1 MNLSV
6 SSVYSCANRLRVKSL
21 RFPFQVSG
29 FRSQVSLLAACLVF
43 AGSAASSPA
52 FLGDTLAQIT
62 KHRGKPAGQPDKTK
76 AVWLFEGG
84 DEQVIYA
91 VKFDAAG
98 RSIAE
103 TLKPGRT
110 GSPLHSEIALDFIKA
125 QRAILADSK
134 TTREPALGE
143 KFTFAGQELVVAK
156 DEYVV
161 LDEPKGF
168 LLVYVRGSLP
178 SVTVLAPA
186 ALQ

>member
-1 MNLSV
+1 M
-6 SSVYSCANRLRVKSL
+6 
-21 RFPFQVSG
+21 
-29 FRSQVSLLAACLVF
+29 
-43 AGSAASSPA
+43 
-52 FLGDTLAQIT
+52 LGDTLAQIT

-84 DEQVIYA
+84 DEQVVYA
-91 VKFDAAG
+91 VKFDASG

-110 GSPLHSEIALDFIKA
+110 GSPLHPEIARDFITAHKA
-125 QRAILADSK
+125 TLGDSK
-134 TTREPALGE
+134 TMREPALGE
-143 KFTFAGQELVVAK
+143 TYTFAGHTLSVAK
-156 DEYVV
+156 DEYVI
-161 LDEPKGF
+161 LDEPRGF

>member
-1 MNLSV
+1 MPF
-6 SSVYSCANRLRVKSL
+6 ARSL
-21 RFPFQVSG
+21 FLAPC
-29 FRSQVSLLAACLVF
+29 SLLLVIAAL
-43 AGSAASSPA
+43 AATPASAM
-52 FLGDTLAQIT
+52 LGETLAQIT

-84 DEQVIYA
+84 DEQVVYA

-98 RSIAE
+98 KSIAE
-103 TLKPGRT
+103 TLKPART
-110 GSPLHSEIALDFIKA
+110 GSPLHSEIALDFIKG
-125 QRAILADSK
+125 QRAILGDSK

-143 KFTFAGQELVVAK
+143 KFTFAGQELAVAK

>member
-1 MNLSV
+1 MKTL
-6 SSVYSCANRLRVKSL
+6 RL
-21 RFPFQVSG
+21 PFQLSA
-29 FRSQVSLLAACLVF
+29 FSLQLSRLLAAGLLF
-43 AGSAASSPA
+43 ATSAASA
-52 FLGDTLAQIT
+52 HAMLGETLAQIT

-84 DEQVIYA
+84 DEQLVYA
-91 VKFDAAG
+91 VKFDPAG
-98 RSIAE
+98 KSIAE

-110 GSPLHSEIALDFIKA
+110 GSPLLSEIALGFIKG
-125 QRAILADSK
+125 QRSVLGDSK

-143 KFTFAGQELVVAK
+143 TFTFAGQTFSVAK

-161 LDEPKGF
+161 LDETRGF

-186 ALQ
+186 ALL

>member
-1 MNLSV
+1 MKLIRLLS
-6 SSVYSCANRLRVKSL
+6 SAICLLCATT
-21 RFPFQVSG
+21 
-29 FRSQVSLLAACLVF
+29 AAH
-43 AGSAASSPA
+43 A

-84 DEQVIYA
+84 DEQVVYA

-110 GSPLHSEIALDFIKA
+110 GSPLHPEIARDFIKA
-125 QRAILADSK
+125 HQATLGDSK
-134 TTREPALGE
+134 TMREPALGE
-143 KFTFAGQELVVAK
+143 KFTFAGQAFSVAK
-156 DEYVV
+156 DEYVI
-161 LDEPKGF
+161 LDEARGF
-168 LLVYVRGSLP
+168 LLVYIRGSLP

>member
-1 MNLSV
+1 MFRPPS
-6 SSVYSCANRLRVKSL
+6 
-21 RFPFQVSG
+21 QVSG
-29 FRSQVSLLAACLVF
+29 FRFQVSRLLVACLCF
-43 AGSAASSPA
+43 AALATSSPA
-52 FLGDTLAQIT
+52 MLGETLAQIT

-76 AVWLFEGG
+76 AVWVFEGG
-84 DEQVIYA
+84 DEQVVYA

-103 TLKPGRT
+103 TLQPVRT
-110 GSPLHSEIALDFIKA
+110 GSPLHTVIAVDFIKA
-125 QRAILADSK
+125 QRATLGDSK
-134 TTREPALGE
+134 TVREPAFGE

-156 DEYVV
+156 DEYVI
-161 LDEPKGF
+161 LDEPNGF

>member
-1 MNLSV
+1 MKT
-6 SSVYSCANRLRVKSL
+6 LR
-21 RFPFQVSG
+21 PNFQVSG
-29 FRSQVSLLAACLVF
+29 FRSQVSLLVACLCF
-43 AGSAASSPA
+43 AALATSSHA
-52 FLGDTLAQIT
+52 MLGETLAQIT
-62 KHRGKPAGQPDKTK
+62 KHRGKPAGQPDKSK

-84 DEQVIYA
+84 DEQVVYA

-98 RSIAE
+98 QSIAE

-110 GSPLHSEIALDFIKA
+110 GSPLHSEIAVDFIKA
-125 QRAILADSK
+125 QRAVLGDSK

-143 KFTFAGQELVVAK
+143 TFTFAGQSFSVAK
-156 DEYVV
+156 DEYVI